1 MDPAQGL
8 TQKLEKLREKR
19 GYLLPHHGLLAITS
33 PGLLD
38 AYDAAYTAMALDDR
52 VLSRHDREFVWL
64 AILIATKEAIA
75 THHIAKFRE
84 AGGTDAEIGSI
95 LSLTALASGFEAF
108 GFVERHWLQHLPTID
123 PRQSYLSALQLG
135 AGAVAPRLVHLA
147 AASIHTCRA
156 AWDALRLQIAAAYQD
171 AVPEEELAE
180 ALSLCMFPG
189 SVPHFV
195 EAARIWRELVNAGQV
210 NASVPFRAW
219 AALSG
224 QGGYDEAA
232 GAKGDRG

>member
-8 TQKLEKLREKR
+8 PEKLERLRQKR
-19 GYLLPHHGLLAITS
+19 GYLLPHHGLLALTS
-33 PGLLD
+33 PALLD
-38 AYDAAYTAMALDDR
+38 AYDATYTALALDDR

-64 AILIATKEAIA
+64 AILIATEESIA
-75 THHIAKFRE
+75 THHLAKFRQ

-95 LSLTALASGFEAF
+95 LSLTALALGFEAF
-108 GFVERHWLQHLPTID
+108 RFVEQHWLHHLPAID
-123 PRQSYLSALQLG
+123 PRQSYLSALQRS
-135 AGAVAPRLVHLA
+135 AGEVAPRLVHLA
-147 AASIHTCRA
+147 AAAIHTCRA
-156 AWDALRLQIAAAYQD
+156 AWDALRLQIVAAYGA

-195 EAARIWRELVNAGQV
+195 EAARVWRELVNAGQV
-210 NASVPFRAW
+210 NASPAFRAW

-224 QGGYDEAA
+224 QGGYDEAS
-232 GAKGDRG
+232 GAKG

>member
-1 MDPAQGL
+1 MDPLQGL
-8 TQKLEKLREKR
+8 TQKLEKIREKR

-33 PGLLD
+33 PALLD
-38 AYDAAYTAMALDDR
+38 AYDAAYSAMALDDR

-64 AILIATKEAIA
+64 AILIATEESLA

-95 LSLTALASGFEAF
+95 LSLSAFALGFKAF
-108 GFVERHWLQHLPTID
+108 RFVERHWLRHLPAMD
-123 PRQSYLSALQLG
+123 ARQAYLPALRRSAG
-135 AGAVAPRLVHLA
+135 GVAPRLVHLSA
-147 AASIHTCRA
+147 AAIHTCCA
-156 AWDALRLQIAAAYQD
+156 AWDALRLQIVAAYQD
-171 AVPEEELAE
+171 GVPEEELAE

-189 SVPHFV
+189 SVPNFV
-195 EAARIWRELVNAGQV
+195 EAARVWRELVNAGEV
-210 NASVPFRAW
+210 NASPAFRAW

-232 GAKGDRG
+232 GAKSDRR